1 MSSKTK
7 IVVLRM
13 KEIIYTAIF
22 IGFGILLVMLLFI
35 MFHPKKENSSDSAS
49 PASYIPGV
57 YSSSLT
63 LGSQEINVEVTVD
76 KEQICSVSMVP
87 LSDSVETMFPLVQP
101 SLEHLTG
108 MPSCSAPASLQTK
121 RVPAAEIR
129 FVLAV
134 LYWYIC
140 ESPLYVL

>member
-49 PASYIPGV
+49 TASYIPGV
-57 YSSSLT
+57 YASSLT
-63 LGSQEINVEVTVD
+63 LGSQVTVD
-76 KEQICSVSMVP
+76 QDQIRSVSMVP

-108 MPSCSAPASLQTK
+108 QICSSQSLENLSYPEETRYTSQVLIRAIESALEK
-121 RVPAAEIR
+121 ARVK
-129 FVLAV
+129 
-134 LYWYIC
+134 
-140 ESPLYVL
+140 

>member
-35 MFHPKKENSSDSAS
+35 MFHPKKGNSSDSAS

-108 MPSCSAPASLQTK
+108 QICSSQSLENLSYLEETRYTSQVLIRAIESALEK
-121 RVPAAEIR
+121 ARVK
-129 FVLAV
+129 
-134 LYWYIC
+134 
-140 ESPLYVL
+140 